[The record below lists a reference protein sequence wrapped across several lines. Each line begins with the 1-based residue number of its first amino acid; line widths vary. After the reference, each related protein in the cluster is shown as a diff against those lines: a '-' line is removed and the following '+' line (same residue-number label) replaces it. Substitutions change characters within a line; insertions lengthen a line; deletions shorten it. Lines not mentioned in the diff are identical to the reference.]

1 MPRPPGYNDRMALVS
16 GLTIEDFEKLPD
28 ALALNHELVDGALV
42 EVSGNTLI
50 HNRLRDLLIQ
60 LLREHV
66 ERKKLGEIISEQEF
80 DFDGNVH
87 GPDLSLIGAAKLHL
101 LNEKLRVQRLVPD
114 LTIEIVSQNDK
125 FVALMKKVHRYR
137 NAGTQEVWV
146 FSIEMREA
154 YVFSDQ
160 GRAILD
166 EHQQFHSSL
175 IPGFSIRIGDLF
187 DRI

>member
-1 MPRPPGYNDRMALVS
+1 MALVS

-28 ALALNHELVDGALV
+28 ALALNHELVDGELV

-66 ERKKLGEIISEQEF
+66 ERKKLGEIVSEQEF
-80 DFDGNVH
+80 DFQGNAH
-87 GPDLSLIGAAKLHL
+87 GPDLSFVGPAKLHL
-101 LNEKLRVQRLVPD
+101 LNQKLRVQRLVPD
-114 LTIEIVSQNDK
+114 LTLEIVSQNDK
-125 FVALMKKVHRYR
+125 FEALLKKAQRYR
-137 NAGTQEVWV
+137 QAGTKEVWI

-154 YVFSDQ
+154 HLFSEK

-166 EHQQFHSSL
+166 ENQQF
-175 IPGFSIRIGDLF
+175 
-187 DRI
+187 